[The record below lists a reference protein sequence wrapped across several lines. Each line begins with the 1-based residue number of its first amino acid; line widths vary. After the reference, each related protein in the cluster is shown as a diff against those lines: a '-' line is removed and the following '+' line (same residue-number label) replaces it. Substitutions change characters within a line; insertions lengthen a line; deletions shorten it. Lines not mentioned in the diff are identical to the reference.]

1 MGRPKGKERTG
12 KRKNDSDDDQHHHP
26 AQQPASKKSRL
37 TIKVRAPEP
46 EPENDEQSETEAV
59 HITDCEVCGSY
70 GQNLDDGHP
79 QVACDGC
86 DVWQHSDCHELTEDD
101 LEDEGFQFFC
111 SNCKKQAGQGEAA
124 DANTESKD
132 EDASKQC
139 GNCKKSLTVQD
150 RKRKGPNDTTLCEAC
165 YRRYAAAKKAGTEA
179 SGEWKQRKAGGRKK
193 KIPQAG
199 DQEPTY
205 ECQNCNASFPGKS
218 SLRGPDDITL
228 CNACYQRYNRAVNAG
243 TAGSGEWRK
252 AKGKGGRKHWAG
264 KAEQGEQGEAAQ
276 PGRLG
281 EQGQAGE
288 VGGGSE
294 DMAGGRETCRDCGR
308 HNSELW
314 EHSRCGR
321 CAHRHSTPNTEPRPA
336 TDALAAV
343 DPMSYAELRD
353 LAHRQYQQ
361 LHPHDPFESER
372 RRPMLGPNY
381 WYEEGAAVKQ
391 LSYERL
397 LKMLG
402 ERSIRSSQRKKHFSK
417 SQFIYLLQLD
427 DAWDGILPRA
437 DPSSVSELNTL
448 SAQDLVRRATSANF
462 RGEMGADASL
472 TAETAR
478 DFLATKRDATDH
490 IQPIDP
496 DRMTQWAAAIEKMA
510 ESLQGQPSLPP
521 THQSHNGAIQGSE
534 RAMARLST
542 TLANGHLPAWTSS
555 RGFQCGPIALANTIR
570 AVRDRYNSYL
580 NPDMRPDLTGTHVT
594 PEDLRS
600 LLFENWDD
608 ASVRRVGA
616 QGVPTAT
623 YTEYLNEYL
632 RNADIEVSRDER
644 REMLRLN
651 DMGIQQLIAMVVLLH
666 RNRGLDDFNVG
677 VVTDARYGAPAQ
689 AQIVHEGEN
698 NAPTLWLHHNQALG
712 RNDYNHWE
720 GFEPPQASS
729 DYDLIYDW
737 GLATG
742 PLMTD
747 VARRRFT
754 ATDSK
759 STEDAMARA
768 IREFTNAA
776 NVLTELRRAGARA
789 CKRCV
794 QKGKVKQCKRV
805 GGHRYCDPCDED
817 GEAETCEWPFGS
829 PESVVGTW
837 KKASELHD
845 EDLRKYNRPLDQG
858 AEADMLNRTM
868 LNQPS
873 PQPTG
878 RHFLAIFC
886 GRKSSHPGAQAMLDL
901 IQALIITSNAYNNL
915 LNDPAYQAFPE
926 GQRPGG
932 AGTTMWAH
940 ILAFAR
946 HGAMPVPTHHG
957 NVDNDALH
965 AFINLMDMILAAGAI
980 LPDEI
985 DFVLHGIAG
994 FSVDITGW
1002 GSRTHGFFRHVL
1014 DADAANGTNIAGRI
1028 YIIPV
1033 MQLHVVDPASPYSL
1047 NFGNAA
1053 HGVQYNM
1060 KRVVKYRLMDL
1071 IDRREQLFAHAGAI
1085 GMPFAQYMHNVAMMH
1100 TGGVVPVN
1108 FPNPP
1113 AWPAGVAQAIQL
1125 DRFIMGMYWER
1136 SWRVGY
1142 LDANTMPTE
1151 LQVRTNNTNRNTPM

>member
-1 MGRPKGKERTG
+1 MGRPKGKDRTD
-12 KRKNDSDDDQHHHP
+12 KRKNDDRDSASDDDQHDHY
-26 AQQPASKKSRL
+26 AQQPASKKPKL

-46 EPENDEQSETEAV
+46 EPENDEESETEEV
-59 HITDCEVCGSY
+59 DVTDCVCGTY
-70 GQNLDDGHP
+70 GHNLDDGRH
-79 QVACDGC
+79 QIACDGC
-86 DVWQHSDCHELTEDD
+86 NLWHHTDCHD
-101 LEDEGFQFFC
+101 LSEEEVEAEEFHFFC
-111 SNCKKQAGQGEAA
+111 SKCQKQAAEGE
-124 DANTESKD
+124 DGNLSN
-132 EDASKQC
+132 QC
-139 GNCKKSLTVQD
+139 GNCNKVLTSQERKFPGPSGKADLCAACYQRYNRARKAGKEASGEWKKSRQDSSAKEAGKEASGEGKKSRKRHGGECQNCEKVLTAKD
-150 RKRKGPNDTTLCEAC
+150 RKRPGPEDTTLCETCAS
-165 YRRYAAAKKAGTEA
+165 RYKRAKKAGTEA
-179 SGEWKQRKAGGRKK
+179 SGEWRRPATKNESTG
-193 KIPQAG
+193 
-199 DQEPTY
+199 
-205 ECQNCNASFPGKS
+205 
-218 SLRGPDDITL
+218 
-228 CNACYQRYNRAVNAG
+228 
-243 TAGSGEWRK
+243 
-252 AKGKGGRKHWAG
+252 AG
-264 KAEQGEQGEAAQ
+264 KQGEQGEA
-276 PGRLG
+276 GKLTG
-281 EQGQAGE
+281 AGVKPARKKIE
-288 VGGGSE
+288 SY
-294 DMAGGRETCRDCGR
+294 DYTCRDCGR
-308 HNSELW
+308 HNSDLW
-314 EHSRCGR
+314 ERSRCGY
-321 CAHRHSTPNTEPRPA
+321 CAHRHSIPNTESRPT

-372 RRPMLGPNY
+372 RRPVLGPNY
-381 WYEEGAAVKQ
+381 WYEEGAAVKE
-391 LSYERL
+391 LSRARLVDMLLERG
-397 LKMLG
+397 M
-402 ERSIRSSQRKKHFSK
+402 RSTDLSRHRYRNSRCID
-417 SQFIYLLQLD
+417 LLQLD

-448 SAQDLVRRATSANF
+448 SADDLKARATAAHF
-462 RGEMGADASL
+462 AKEMGADANL

-478 DFLATKRDATDH
+478 EFLAGKRDATDH
-490 IQPIDP
+490 IQPVDP
-496 DRMTQWAAAIEKMA
+496 NTRTQWAAAIEKMA
-510 ESLQGQPSLPP
+510 ETLQGQPKIPP

-542 TLANGHLPAWTSS
+542 TLANGHLPALTSS

-570 AVRDRYNSYL
+570 AVRDHYNSYI
-580 NPDMRPDLTGTHVT
+580 DSSMRPDLTGTHVT

-616 QGVPTAT
+616 QGVPTAA

-651 DMGIQQLIAMVVLLH
+651 DMGLQQLIAMVVLLH

-677 VVTDARYGAPAQ
+677 VVTDARYGVPAQ
-689 AQIVHEGEN
+689 AHIVHEGEN

-712 RNDYNHWE
+712 RDEYNHWE
-720 GFEPPQASS
+720 GFEPPQTSS

-742 PLMTD
+742 PLMND
-747 VARRRFT
+747 VARRRFR
-754 ATDSK
+754 ATDGK
-759 STEDAMARA
+759 SNEDAMARA

-776 NVLTELRRAGARA
+776 AVVTSLRRAGARA

-794 QKGKVKQCKRV
+794 EKGKVKQCKRV

-829 PESVVGTW
+829 PESVVSTW
-837 KKASELHD
+837 KKASELHE
-845 EDLRKYNRPLDQG
+845 EDLRAYNRPLDQG
-858 AEADMLNRTM
+858 AEETMLNRTM

-886 GRKSSHPGAQAMLDL
+886 GRKSSHPGALAMINL

-915 LNDPAYQAFPE
+915 LNDPAYQPFPE

-965 AFINLMDMILAAGAI
+965 AFINLMDMILAAGAV

-1033 MQLHVVDPASPYSL
+1033 MELHVVDPASPNSL

-1071 IDRREQLFAHAGAI
+1071 IDRRDQLFTHAGAI

-1151 LQVRTNNTNRNTPM
+1151 LQVRTNNTNRNAPM